1 MAIYRAWAR
10 GDRRRLD
17 GAPSGRNRL
26 NGDTFGFEQLSRRDI
41 EKQIDDLFASDGA
54 ADAESNRDRY
64 IEGRLCRGEDL
75 DEVRNFY
82 EVQYSKPIF

>member
-17 GAPSGRNRL
+17 SAPIGRNGL

-41 EKQIDDLFASDGA
+41 ERQIEDLFASDGTT
-54 ADAESNRDRY
+54 DQESHRDRY

-75 DEVRNFY
+75 DEVRKF
-82 EVQYSKPIF
+82 F